1 MKDLIFALIWFAVLG
16 IYIFVSWKDA
26 KSNNDVKKEI
36 TQMNELLL
44 EQNTQLRKQN
54 DHLNMVILSVCSRY
68 RPAIDVKRPFGNSGP
83 TTNVCEIMGWHCDEE
98 SGEYAAEDIEKAEM
112 LIIELPVALQIV
124 MQNHTFEP
132 GEYEVGEY
140 SSAYF
145 NYVHIRNYHAL
156 KSPIAEIEEKYKDC
170 DQMERLHEV
179 CMNVSGDNPWKV
191 IDDLKW
197 FAQTDF
203 LADAI
208 VVFEKHRDEQI
219 LDEWLKTHD
228 GEDYCKYCPENAE
241 CPHGMACYC
250 GEPIEPSCYG
260 ADMKEFLYT
269 DSIIEDA
276 LEERYGEE

>member
-1 MKDLIFALIWFAVLG
+1 MPSFELKPEHIKIMTDLNFRISILID
-16 IYIFVSWKDA
+16 SED
-26 KSNNDVKKEI
+26 
-36 TQMNELLL
+36 
-44 EQNTQLRKQN
+44 
-54 DHLNMVILSVCSRY
+54 RY
-68 RPAIDVKRPFGNSGP
+68 RPAIDVKRPFGNSGS

-140 SSAYF
+140 SSAYL

-208 VVFEKHRDEQI
+208 AVFEKHRDEQI
-219 LDEWLKTHD
+219 LDE
-228 GEDYCKYCPENAE
+228 
-241 CPHGMACYC
+241 
-250 GEPIEPSCYG
+250 
-260 ADMKEFLYT
+260 
-269 DSIIEDA
+269 
-276 LEERYGEE
+276 

>member
-1 MKDLIFALIWFAVLG
+1 MLKD
-16 IYIFVSWKDA
+16 
-26 KSNNDVKKEI
+26 
-36 TQMNELLL
+36 
-44 EQNTQLRKQN
+44 
-54 DHLNMVILSVCSRY
+54 H
-68 RPAIDVKRPFGNSGP
+68 SGTAAP

-197 FAQTDF
+197 FAQADF

-228 GEDYCKYCPENAE
+228 GEDYCEYCPENAE
-241 CPHGMACYC
+241 CPHGMACYG

>member
-1 MKDLIFALIWFAVLG
+1 
-16 IYIFVSWKDA
+16 
-26 KSNNDVKKEI
+26 
-36 TQMNELLL
+36 
-44 EQNTQLRKQN
+44 
-54 DHLNMVILSVCSRY
+54 
-68 RPAIDVKRPFGNSGP
+68 
-83 TTNVCEIMGWHCDEE
+83 
-98 SGEYAAEDIEKAEM
+98 
-112 LIIELPVALQIV
+112 
-124 MQNHTFEP
+124 
-132 GEYEVGEY
+132 
-140 SSAYF
+140 
-145 NYVHIRNYHAL
+145 
-156 KSPIAEIEEKYKDC
+156 
-170 DQMERLHEV
+170 
-179 CMNVSGDNPWKV
+179 MNVSGDNPWKV

-241 CPHGMACYC
+241 CPHGMACYG
-250 GEPIEPSCYG
+250 GEPIEPPCYG

>member
-1 MKDLIFALIWFAVLG
+1 MPSFKLKPEHIKIMTDLNFRISILLDSKD
-16 IYIFVSWKDA
+16 
-26 KSNNDVKKEI
+26 
-36 TQMNELLL
+36 
-44 EQNTQLRKQN
+44 
-54 DHLNMVILSVCSRY
+54 RY
-68 RPAIDVKRPFGNSGP
+68 RPAIDIKRPFGNSGP

-208 VVFEKHRDEQI
+208 AVFEKHRDEQI

-228 GEDYCKYCPENAE
+228 GEDYCEYCPENAE
-241 CPHGMACYC
+241 CPHGMACHG

>member
-1 MKDLIFALIWFAVLG
+1 MLSFKLKPEHIKIMTDLNFRISILIDSKD
-16 IYIFVSWKDA
+16 
-26 KSNNDVKKEI
+26 
-36 TQMNELLL
+36 
-44 EQNTQLRKQN
+44 
-54 DHLNMVILSVCSRY
+54 RY

-203 LADAI
+203 LADTI

-241 CPHGMACYC
+241 CPHGMACYG

>member
-1 MKDLIFALIWFAVLG
+1 
-16 IYIFVSWKDA
+16 
-26 KSNNDVKKEI
+26 
-36 TQMNELLL
+36 
-44 EQNTQLRKQN
+44 
-54 DHLNMVILSVCSRY
+54 
-68 RPAIDVKRPFGNSGP
+68 
-83 TTNVCEIMGWHCDEE
+83 
-98 SGEYAAEDIEKAEM
+98 M

-208 VVFEKHRDEQI
+208 AVFEKHRDEQI
-219 LDEWLKTHD
+219 LDECRTLITVLRSWYLILRILSMPVQGHGSGRNT
-228 GEDYCKYCPENAE
+228 E
-241 CPHGMACYC
+241 CFRQIGQR
-250 GEPIEPSCYG
+250 
-260 ADMKEFLYT
+260 T
-269 DSIIEDA
+269 
-276 LEERYGEE
+276 

>member
-1 MKDLIFALIWFAVLG
+1 MPSFKLKPEHIKIMTDLNFRISILIDSKD
-16 IYIFVSWKDA
+16 
-26 KSNNDVKKEI
+26 
-36 TQMNELLL
+36 
-44 EQNTQLRKQN
+44 
-54 DHLNMVILSVCSRY
+54 RY

-179 CMNVSGDNPWKV
+179 CMNISGDNPWKV

-208 VVFEKHRDEQI
+208 TVFEKHRDEQI

-228 GEDYCKYCPENAE
+228 GEDFCKYCPENAE
-241 CPHGMACYC
+241 CPHGMACYG
-250 GEPIEPSCYG
+250 GEPIEPPCYG

>member
-1 MKDLIFALIWFAVLG
+1 MPSFELKPEHIKIMTDLNFRISILIDSKD
-16 IYIFVSWKDA
+16 
-26 KSNNDVKKEI
+26 
-36 TQMNELLL
+36 
-44 EQNTQLRKQN
+44 
-54 DHLNMVILSVCSRY
+54 RY

-208 VVFEKHRDEQI
+208 AVFEKHRDEQI

-228 GEDYCKYCPENAE
+228 RYDYCKN
-241 CPHGMACYC
+241 C
-250 GEPIEPSCYG
+250 GQKL
-260 ADMKEFLYT
+260 DWR
-269 DSIIEDA
+269 D
-276 LEERYGEE
+276 EE

>member
-1 MKDLIFALIWFAVLG
+1 MPSFKLKPEHIKIMTDLNFRISILIDSKD
-16 IYIFVSWKDA
+16 
-26 KSNNDVKKEI
+26 
-36 TQMNELLL
+36 
-44 EQNTQLRKQN
+44 
-54 DHLNMVILSVCSRY
+54 RY

-98 SGEYAAEDIEKAEM
+98 SEEYAAEDIEKAEM

-132 GEYEVGEY
+132 GEYEV
-140 SSAYF
+140 
-145 NYVHIRNYHAL
+145 
-156 KSPIAEIEEKYKDC
+156 EEKYKDC

-197 FAQTDF
+197 FAKTDF

-208 VVFEKHRDEQI
+208 AVFEKHRDEQI

-228 GEDYCKYCPENAE
+228 GEDFCKYCPENAE
-241 CPHGMACYC
+241 CPHGMACYG
-250 GEPIEPSCYG
+250 GEPIEPPCYG